1 MFPLVTYDDVKPHA
15 RAIAAVTRSRAMPPW
30 LPEPGYGEFAGDPQL
45 TRAQIQMIAAWVNAG
60 APEGPAEDIPAP
72 PHFDSEWQLGTPDL
86 VVPAAQAFKVPA
98 NGPDVFWNFIF
109 SPPIDKTRYVR
120 AIEIRP
126 GAPHAVHH
134 ANIVIDRD
142 RWARLQE
149 KTPGAGF
156 PGMDLV
162 IDRNLQDPDSHFL
175 FWKPGSVPWQEP
187 DGFSWR
193 LDPGNDLVLNAHMMP
208 MGEPK
213 EVKPSIGLYF
223 TDKPP
228 THFPMIVE
236 LEHDGALDIPPG
248 DADFLVSDDFR
259 LPLDVDVL
267 AIYPHAHYL
276 GHLLEA
282 YATLPGGRRVW
293 LIRIPDWNMNWQGVY
308 HFRAPVFLPKGT
320 VVSMRYHYDNSDA
333 NPRNPSH
340 PPKRVRAGNQSTDEM
355 GHLWLQVLPRGTGD
369 RRRELEE
376 ALVRHRLE
384 KYPGDYSARVML
396 GALRISRLDP
406 AGAVEILGQ
415 AIRMNPQGSEGHYW
429 LGMALQSVGRS
440 QEAVAQFRTALQ
452 LNPDYTDAR
461 FDLANSLARAGQLDE
476 AADDYRRV
484 LAVFPHDAH
493 AHNSYGEVL
502 LRQNHPAE
510 AIKEFDA
517 ALTADSNYT
526 AAQRNRDRAQA
537 EINAP

>member
-1 MFPLVTYDDVKPHA
+1 
-15 RAIAAVTRSRAMPPW
+15 
-30 LPEPGYGEFAGDPQL
+30 
-45 TRAQIQMIAAWVNAG
+45 
-60 APEGPAEDIPAP
+60 
-72 PHFDSEWQLGTPDL
+72 
-86 VVPAAQAFKVPA
+86 
-98 NGPDVFWNFIF
+98 
-109 SPPIDKTRYVR
+109 
-120 AIEIRP
+120 
-126 GAPHAVHH
+126 
-134 ANIVIDRD
+134 
-142 RWARLQE
+142 
-149 KTPGAGF
+149 
-156 PGMDLV
+156 
-162 IDRNLQDPDSHFL
+162 
-175 FWKPGSVPWQEP
+175 
-187 DGFSWR
+187 
-193 LDPGNDLVLNAHMMP
+193 
-208 MGEPK
+208 
-213 EVKPSIGLYF
+213 
-223 TDKPP
+223 
-228 THFPMIVE
+228 
-236 LEHDGALDIPPG
+236 
-248 DADFLVSDDFR
+248 
-259 LPLDVDVL
+259 
-267 AIYPHAHYL
+267 
-276 GHLLEA
+276 
-282 YATLPGGRRVW
+282 
-293 LIRIPDWNMNWQGVY
+293 
-308 HFRAPVFLPKGT
+308 
-320 VVSMRYHYDNSDA
+320 MRYHYDNSDA

-355 GHLWLQVLPRGTGD
+355 GHLWLQVLPRGPGD

-384 KYPGDYSARVML
+384 KYPGDYSGRVML